1 MADEYFA
8 TGIKAF
14 KIVSPEFSMAEPG
27 LCCRLSQ
34 KKPPVYFTLGVVMA
48 AGEK

>member
-1 MADEYFA
+1 MVSAR
-8 TGIKAF
+8 AF
-14 KIVSPEFSMAEPG
+14 SGF
-27 LCCRLSQ
+27 LQLLLFCRLSQ